1 MSAASATETAPAD
14 GAAPAKGS
22 KKKLI
27 IIIAAVVVV
36 LLLVAG
42 GGVFYMMQQKAA
54 AQAAALA
61 EEGDETA
68 ADEHKADAHSKAK
81 KPERPEHPPIFVP
94 LDPFV
99 VNLADKESDR
109 FAQVG
114 LNFQVDEAPVAD
126 EIKSYMPAIRN
137 AILLILAHKTSAD
150 LLSPEGKNQLASE
163 IKWGA
168 TRAMGYEVPAPD
180 QEQADTSASDE
191 AEEEVEPPKKKR
203 KKKKKADP
211 YSPIVQVNYATLV
224 VQ

>member
-1 MSAASATETAPAD
+1 MSAASATETAPTD
-14 GAAPAKGS
+14 GAAPAKGG

-27 IIIAAVVVV
+27 IIIAVVAV
-36 LLLVAG
+36 LLLVG
-42 GGVFYMMQQKAA
+42 GGGAFYMMQKKAA
-54 AQAAALA
+54 AEAAAMA
-61 EEGDETA
+61 EGEDAEATDSHA
-68 ADEHKADAHSKAK
+68 KAGHEKVA
-81 KPERPEHPPIFVP
+81 KPERPEHPPSFVA

-114 LNFQVDEAPVAD
+114 LSLQVEDAPVAE

-137 AILLILAHKTSAD
+137 AILLILSHKTSD
-150 LLSPEGKNQLASE
+150 ELLSPEGKEKLATE

-168 TRAMGYEVPAPD
+168 TRAMGYEVPEED
-180 QEQADTSASDE
+180 IVDE
-191 AEEEVEPPKKKR
+191 ADASADEEEVVKPKKKS
-203 KKKKKADP
+203 KKKKKRSEP